1 MHALPD
7 LPPLSRFRTR
17 RVRMPEERPR
27 LHARARAAQ
36 AARVVDEVGE
46 VLGFAVARAVDAD
59 DEGGEAQDAGDVVPD
74 PVALAPR
81 VGVRADEVGV
91 VGEGFEVRRS
101 RILEP
106 AELGFVHVD
115 AHLRLLPRHLRELLA
130 LELRQGAALGE
141 VPLVQGLA
149 ALVAARVRTRGPG
162 LARGRGGRGGDRRAA
177 RARRALLARIRG
189 RRRGRDAR
197 RGALDER
204 RRAGRGGAPAR
215 LSAVAHRARARPE
228 EPGPGAEEVCRAY
241 GPRRGVKEGGEADA
255 SG

>member
-1 MHALPD
+1 MALLLPAACSA
-7 LPPLSRFRTR
+7 LTETPAYSATSSSTHTHSCAPGHLLRTARSPPPLPVSNPPRADARGAASS
-17 RVRMPEERPR
+17 PCPRP
-27 LHARARAAQ
+27 AAQ
-36 AARVVDEVGE
+36 AGSRVVDEVGE

-149 ALVAARVRTRGPG
+149 ALVAARVRSRGPG
-162 LARGRGGRGGDRRAA
+162 LAGPRWSRGRPSRRARSACAA
-177 RARRALLARIRG
+177 RAHPRSPSWARRASG
-189 RRRGRDAR
+189 R
-197 RGALDER
+197 
-204 RRAGRGGAPAR
+204 
-215 LSAVAHRARARPE
+215 
-228 EPGPGAEEVCRAY
+228 PG
-241 GPRRGVKEGGEADA
+241 
-255 SG
+255 